1 MRARTHLPNISAGKR
16 AWFILESSC
25 PHPGNWCTNRHPD
38 IPRPRKPASS
48 PAWRPP
54 CHHVPHPDVGSGA
67 AGPTR
72 PSLPPRSAV
81 VCPSCCLFSLRSL
94 RALRLGGPDP
104 LSSPAPSELLPPTS
118 GPLLM
123 FLPLSRSLPFARLVC
138 FSPSDL
144 TRSLPVAAA
153 VTGPCAVSRSRH
165 FLPLFLSAKRS

>member
-25 PHPGNWCTNRHPD
+25 PHPGTGARTGTLTSLGPGNRPP
-38 IPRPRKPASS
+38 PR
-48 PAWRPP
+48 AWRPP